1 MTNSLLVTSTP
12 GPRRARRGPARAL
25 VAPLLL
31 LLPAAILVLGLRVV
45 PMLVALYLSFTD
57 TNLSNAVGAPVHNVG
72 LNNYASVLTS
82 TDFSSAVSTTCWIII
97 PAVVIEMVLGV
108 GIALWLNRPRRYA
121 RGMRAVTLLPYLLV
135 PVVIGNFFRMFY
147 SAQFGQ
153 LNYYLS
159 LVGLPAHAWLT
170 DPATVRW
177 AVVALEVWHTTP
189 FVALLCLAG
198 LAGMSPDPLE
208 ASMVDGANAWQ
219 RFVHI
224 VLPDLLPI
232 LGAVLV
238 LRAMDAIQ
246 LFDEVYVLTGG
257 GPGRL
262 TSVINLYLYQFGFRQ
277 FQIGQTSAAVTVIVV
292 FLAALALIAF
302 SIMRSRSRS
311 RERNSGLG

>member
-1 MTNSLLVTSTP
+1 
-12 GPRRARRGPARAL
+12 
-25 VAPLLL
+25 
-31 LLPAAILVLGLRVV
+31 
-45 PMLVALYLSFTD
+45 MLVALYLSFTD